1 MTTNCV
7 ICYFLTLDHIKN
19 SNGKGRYILS
29 FGLDYLRYGHD
40 NTPREKE
47 AINKFDSFKS
57 FWKYVNKN
65 YGKNA
70 LEKLFQNEQSET
82 LIIETLKQWLYEY
95 RENEKK

>member
-1 MTTNCV
+1 M
-7 ICYFLTLDHIKN
+7 
-19 SNGKGRYILS
+19 
-29 FGLDYLRYGHD
+29 
-40 NTPREKE
+40 
-47 AINKFDSFKS
+47 
-57 FWKYVNKN
+57 NKN

>member
-47 AINKFDSFKS
+47 AINKFNRDRKS
-57 FWKYVNKN
+57 VV
-65 YGKNA
+65 
-70 LEKLFQNEQSET
+70 
-82 LIIETLKQWLYEY
+82 
-95 RENEKK
+95 